1 MLSAE
6 VIWPLFHY
14 IPLSML
20 ESDTDMIHQRWED
33 YTHLN
38 KVSRTLTLTLTFV
51 GNPEPNPDPD
61 PDPDPTLNK
70 AFAAAI
76 SKMWKK
82 VRLRLRLGLGLRL
95 RLRLSLRL
103 RLRLRCPPASASLH
117 VSPLDLACI
126 SQGDIILVHDYHL
139 MLLPALLR
147 DAHPKALG
155 LGLGLGLGSC
165 PPCCATPTP
174 RR

>member
-38 KVSRTLTLTLTFV
+38 K
-51 GNPEPNPDPD
+51 
-61 PDPDPTLNK
+61 

-82 VRLRLRLGLGLRL
+82 VRLRH
-95 RLRLSLRL
+95 RL
-103 RLRLRCPPASASLH
+103 RLRLRARA
-117 VSPLDLACI
+117 
-126 SQGDIILVHDYHL
+126 
-139 MLLPALLR
+139 
-147 DAHPKALG
+147 
-155 LGLGLGLGSC
+155 
-165 PPCCATPTP
+165 
-174 RR
+174 